1 MTDNL
6 TNFIQIDN
14 DDVSGNI
21 ATIAF
26 DIDITGEPVV
36 SDNEKAPIYRLFTRS
51 PRGKNVEIGGIWQRL
66 NRKKQ
71 AYLTLTI
78 NTGHSRFYAN
88 LGRYPGQDDE
98 GLYAVIPNEFLNSDR
113 RS

>member
-6 TNFIQIDN
+6 SNFIQIDTK
-14 DDVSGNI
+14 SLFGNI

-26 DIDITGEPVV
+26 DIDITGEAVT
-36 SDNEKAPIYRLFTRS
+36 SDNEKAPKFRLFTKS
-51 PRGKNVEIGGIWQRL
+51 PRGRRVEIGGIWQRL
-66 NRKKQ
+66 NREEEP
-71 AYLTLTI
+71 YYTLTI

-98 GLYAVIPNEFLNSDR
+98 ALYAVIPNEYLNADR